1 MEKYKEQFIK
11 ATSPLFLTPKCQFD
25 RTFPNT
31 NPRLQDRIQD
41 FPFRELG
48 YNPTYQ
54 APNGLAFMVFCF
66 WFGRIS
72 FVFNSSHIK
81 VSFVFLNGMVVWA
94 TPRTGQGAV
103 GSHCYLLSQWSPRDG
118 LGIPNR
124 DFQRQITTH
133 TVHPEPRALPHCVS
147 P

>member
-66 WFGRIS
+66 CFGRIS
-72 FVFNSSHIK
+72 FVFKSSHIK

-103 GSHCYLLSQWSPRDG
+103 GSHCYLLSQW
-118 LGIPNR
+118 
-124 DFQRQITTH
+124 
-133 TVHPEPRALPHCVS
+133 
-147 P
+147 

>member
-11 ATSPLFLTPKCQFD
+11 ATSPLFLTPKCQFN

-31 NPRLQDRIQD
+31 NPRLQDQIQD

-66 WFGRIS
+66 
-72 FVFNSSHIK
+72 
-81 VSFVFLNGMVVWA
+81 
-94 TPRTGQGAV
+94 
-103 GSHCYLLSQWSPRDG
+103 CYLAESLLSLTPLTLKS
-118 LGIPNR
+118 LL
-124 DFQRQITTH
+124 F
-133 TVHPEPRALPHCVS
+133 S
-147 P
+147 